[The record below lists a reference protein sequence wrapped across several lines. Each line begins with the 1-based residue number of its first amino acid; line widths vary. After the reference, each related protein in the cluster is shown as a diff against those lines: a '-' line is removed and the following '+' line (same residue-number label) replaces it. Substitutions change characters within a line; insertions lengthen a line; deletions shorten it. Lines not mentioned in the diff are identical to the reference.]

1 MSNEPTFEEAW
12 RALLTGQLPE
22 MRRGRHLFSLIPTN
36 PRCKFCNAPFE
47 GIGSPFMRLMGKRR
61 SRLNPNFCNVCETF
75 ARTHPGGAEVEL
87 TMLFADV
94 RGSTPLA
101 ERMNPSEFSQL
112 MDRFYRAAYRVLV
125 QTDGFFDKMVGDE
138 VIIWYIPGF
147 AGPEHARLAVQ
158 AAHELLHATGHSRP
172 EGPWLPVGVG
182 VHTGIAFLGT
192 VGESRE
198 DHIEF
203 AALGDNVNITARL
216 ASKAAA
222 GEILVSDATY
232 VAAGLNLVDLEQRQ
246 LELKGKSEPVG
257 VHVMQVSAS

>member
-1 MSNEPTFEEAW
+1 MQ
-12 RALLTGQLPE
+12 RD
-22 MRRGRHLFSLIPTN
+22 RRLFGLIPAN
-36 PRCKFCNAPFE
+36 PRCKFCYAPFE
-47 GIGSPFMRLMGKRR
+47 GIGGPLMQLMGKRR
-61 SRLNPNFCNVCETF
+61 SPMNPNFCNICETF

-101 ERMNPSEFSQL
+101 ERMSPSAFSQL

-125 QTDGFFDKMVGDE
+125 DTDGFFDKMVGDE

-147 AGPEHARLAVQ
+147 AGPDHARLAVQ
-158 AAHELLHATGHSRP
+158 AAHELLHATGHSNP

-182 VHTGIAFLGT
+182 VHTGVAFLGT
-192 VGESRE
+192 VGESGGE
-198 DHIEF
+198 HIEF

-222 GEILVSDATY
+222 GEILVSDAAY
-232 VAAGLNLVDLEQRQ
+232 AAAGLNLENVEQRQ
-246 LELKGKSEPVG
+246 LELKGKAETVG
-257 VHVMQVSAS
+257 VHVLQVSAG